1 MGRDQKLDDQMAEC
15 RELLTEVRGA
25 TKDLHAAIKE
35 AKATF
40 PELAQDQISEA
51 VGVELTKV
59 MAATTKFI
67 DAAEVKISRRFDHLV
82 NLLLTGHPQGR
93 TKPGKLNVESLVEEV
108 AEARRDGRDVKFV
121 ATPVDPQ

>member
-67 DAAEVKISRRFDHLV
+67 EAAELKIHRRFDHLV
-82 NLLLTGHPQGR
+82 NLLLTGNQQGR
-93 TKPGKLNVESLVEEV
+93 ARPGELNLESLVERV
-108 AEARRDGRDVKFV
+108 AEARYEGRDVKFV
-121 ATPVDPQ
+121 AAPVDPK